1 MASLT
6 LKNIPPDLHRKL
18 KARAAE
24 HGRSLN
30 SEAVAALRLHVC
42 AQPIDVETFLA
53 RVRRLRKGISVRVD
67 DDTIRRFK
75 NEGRM

>member
-18 KARAAE
+18 KRRAAE

-30 SEAVAALRLHVC
+30 SEAIAALREATAGQRV
-42 AQPIDVETFLA
+42 DVEAFLA
-53 RVRRLRKGISVRVD
+53 RARKLREGILVRLD

-75 NEGRM
+75 NEGRK

>member
-6 LKNIPPDLHRKL
+6 LKNIPADLHKKL

-30 SEAVAALRLHVC
+30 SEAIAALRV
-42 AQPIDVETFLA
+42 ATAGRPVDVEAFLG
-53 RVRRLRKGISVRVD
+53 RVRRLRKGLSVRVD
-67 DDTIRRFK
+67 DETIRRFK

>member
-18 KARAAE
+18 KAQAAE

-30 SEAVAALRLHVC
+30 SEAIAALRV
-42 AQPIDVETFLA
+42 ATAGQRVDVEAFIA
-53 RVRRLRKGISVRVD
+53 RARRLRKGIKAWAD
-67 DDTIRRFK
+67 DETIRRFK

>member
-18 KARAAE
+18 KAQAAE

-30 SEAVAALRLHVC
+30 SEAIAALRV
-42 AQPIDVETFLA
+42 ATAGRPVDVEAFLA
-53 RVRRLRKGISVRVD
+53 RVRRLRKGLSVRVD
-67 DDTIRRFK
+67 DETIRRFK

>member
-30 SEAVAALRLHVC
+30 SEAIAALRVATVGLRPDPEV
-42 AQPIDVETFLA
+42 IIA
-53 RVRRLRKGISVRVD
+53 RARELRSRLKFRVDERTLRK
-67 DDTIRRFK
+67 FK
-75 NEGRM
+75 AEGRA

>member
-18 KARAAE
+18 KRQAAE

-30 SEAVAALRLHVC
+30 SEAIAALRV
-42 AQPIDVETFLA
+42 ATAGRPVDVEAFLAQARKLRA
-53 RVRRLRKGISVRVD
+53 RVRGVLTDEELREM
-67 DDTIRRFK
+67 K
-75 NEGRM
+75 NAGRA

>member
-18 KARAAE
+18 KRRAAE

-30 SEAVAALRLHVC
+30 SEAIAALRV
-42 AQPIDVETFLA
+42 ATAGERVDVEAFLA
-53 RVRRLRKGISVRVD
+53 RVRKLRAGVKGVVTD
-67 DDTIRRFK
+67 EEIREMK
-75 NEGRM
+75 NAGRA

>member
-6 LKNIPPDLHRKL
+6 LKNIPPDLHKKL
-18 KARAAE
+18 KAQAAE

-30 SEAVAALRLHVC
+30 REAIAALRV
-42 AQPIDVETFLA
+42 ATAGRPVDVEAFLA
-53 RVRRLRKGISVRVD
+53 RIRRLRKGLSVRVD
-67 DDTIRRFK
+67 DETIRRFK

>member
-18 KARAAE
+18 KAQAAE

-30 SEAVAALRLHVC
+30 SEAIAALRV
-42 AQPIDVETFLA
+42 ATAGRPVDVEAFLAQARKLRA
-53 RVRRLRKGISVRVD
+53 RVRGRLTDEILREARS
-67 DDTIRRFK
+67 T
-75 NEGRM
+75 GRP

>member
-6 LKNIPPDLHRKL
+6 LKNIPSDLHRRL
-18 KARAAE
+18 RARAAE

-30 SEAVAALRLHVC
+30 SEAIAALRE
-42 AQPIDVETFLA
+42 ATAGRRIDAKSFLA
-53 RVRRLRKGISVRVD
+53 RVRRLRKGLKVWAD
-67 DDTIRRFK
+67 DETIRRFR

>member
-6 LKNIPPDLHRKL
+6 LKNIPEDLHQSL
-18 KARAAE
+18 KTQAAE

-30 SEAVAALRLHVC
+30 SEAIVALRIHVS
-42 AQPIDVETFLA
+42 QRPLDVDAFLA
-53 RVRRLRKGISVRVD
+53 RARKLRRGISVRVD
-67 DDTIRRFK
+67 ENTIRRFK